1 MFSLHRSHQLLVRTR
16 CMIGL
21 AAVLLTGLAAAP
33 ASAQSGVI
41 AFQDACSGRLY
52 AMRGDGSARIA
63 LPLPQ
68 LPQPT
73 AEHQYGDPSILD
85 VTTSGPLTV
94 VYYVG
99 IVRVNQNQST
109 LVDSGLFAVQLDDVG
124 GELRPD
130 PDLPGCGSPYL
141 RMWAFWGSIQT
152 GPGVGRFLLLGI
164 GWLLW
169 QTAKPP
175 AC

>member
-1 MFSLHRSHQLLVRTR
+1 MFPLHRSHQLFVRTP

-41 AFQDACSGRLY
+41 AFRDYCSGRLY
-52 AMRGDGSARIA
+52 AIRGDGSGRIA

-73 AEHQYGDPSILD
+73 AEYRYSDPWIVD
-85 VTTSGPLTV
+85 VTTSDPLTNDPVTV

-99 IVRVNQNQST
+99 IIRVTQYSKHA
-109 LVDSGLFAVQLDDVG
+109 G
-124 GELRPD
+124 
-130 PDLPGCGSPYL
+130 
-141 RMWAFWGSIQT
+141 
-152 GPGVGRFLLLGI
+152 
-164 GWLLW
+164 
-169 QTAKPP
+169 
-175 AC
+175 